1 MMYAWMIVLGVIVLG
16 IILYADKKG
25 SKILKRESPEEILNR
40 RFAKGEISK
49 EEYEERKQGINL
61 KK

>member
-25 SKILKRESPEEILNR
+25 SNILKRESPEEILNR